1 VVRVDNRPY
10 AEAEVDSITLVV
22 IEYTNILADAVVYNN
37 LHKKQK
43 CYKCKKYGHLAKDC
57 SEVCARCQKV
67 HRGDLCQDQIVL
79 LMTKLI
85 NYHKRIEINAQKNN
99 KKWRKEFLSANIEK
113 IKKQQ
118 LVEEVKYKK
127 LHKEYNEK
135 KELLSKQQAKVKD
148 KWNEK
153 NVINKKVSLKVVCAN
168 ATDKVS
174 SEKERVKRLENAA
187 QKRDKYATILKQ
199 YEKEVPVLKM
209 MIQKQKEI
217 SGGWFNFENK
227 KKLEIMEKEFED
239 KLVAKRKVELLIQEA
254 DQDYVKLC
262 AKPLNQGKVVIQTG
276 NDKVFKFKHKELPD
290 LQDIES
296 RLHKCKEMRKKLNF
310 EYLNLPDRSL
320 LEIEVLGEMDDIRKD
335 VREQAKELAKKIDEK
350 AKLALAANVD
360 EKEKKKKDVKQQ
372 NVLRSV
378 KKEIVSCLVTDIH
391 DDNERNAILK
401 KYKLKLTDEDKKKIA
416 DYKEK
421 NKSMW
426 DAIKE
431 MDHKKSQPKP
441 QEKKATKSNFYDI
454 SEDAISRRLG
464 DDTSKNTND
473 MQIGRDAVN
482 EWQQKY
488 ERERERQEE
497 QRRKDIITLNERQ
510 RVARSE
516 EEEEYRK
523 SLQGMQEYADSLR
536 RQLYG
541 Y

>member
-1 VVRVDNRPY
+1 
-10 AEAEVDSITLVV
+10 
-22 IEYTNILADAVVYNN
+22 
-37 LHKKQK
+37 
-43 CYKCKKYGHLAKDC
+43 
-57 SEVCARCQKV
+57 
-67 HRGDLCQDQIVL
+67 
-79 LMTKLI
+79 MTKLI

-174 SEKERVKRLENAA
+174 SEKERVKRLENAT
-187 QKRDKYATILKQ
+187 QKRDKYARILRE
-199 YEKEVPVLKM
+199 YEREVPVLKM

-254 DQDYVKLC
+254 DQDYIKLC
-262 AKPLNQGKVVIQTG
+262 AKPLNQGKVVIRTG

-290 LQDIES
+290 LEDIES

-372 NVLRSV
+372 NVLRNV

-391 DDNERNAILK
+391 DDGERNAILK

-426 DAIKE
+426 DAIRE
-431 MDHKKSQPKP
+431 MDHKKSQQKP

-454 SEDAISRRLG
+454 SEDAINKRLG
-464 DDTSKNTND
+464 DDISNKPSTY
-473 MQIGRDAVN
+473 IGKEAVS

-488 ERERERQEE
+488 EREKERQEE
-497 QRRKDIITLNERQ
+497 QRRKDTITINDRLAM
-510 RVARSE
+510 ARSKE
-516 EEEEYRK
+516 EEVYRQ